1 MMLEFVLCLCA
12 GREAGELSAE
22 AVRVVVAGARW
33 ERAATPAGAAELERR
48 LFACAAPQHRLLPR
62 LLHLLLA
69 PHTPS
74 ASAPH
79 ATSSPPHPVTLMEL
93 REFLIYTSLKM

>member
-1 MMLEFVLCLCA
+1 MSDVHI
-12 GREAGELSAE
+12 GGEAELSAE

-33 ERAATPAGAAELERR
+33 ERAATAAGAAELERR

-69 PHTPS
+69 APPDRRAPVPPTSRYRPQELWAPS
-74 ASAPH
+74 
-79 ATSSPPHPVTLMEL
+79 
-93 REFLIYTSLKM
+93 

>member
-1 MMLEFVLCLCA
+1 MSSVDT
-12 GREAGELSAE
+12 GGEAELSAE

-33 ERAATPAGAAELERR
+33 ERAATAAGAAELERR

-69 PHTPS
+69 TPPDQR
-74 ASAPH
+74 APV
-79 ATSSPPHPVTLMEL
+79 PRPYLPNPQEL
-93 REFLIYTSLKM
+93 RSPS